1 MDYVFRVYKD
11 HVKPGST
18 VVLWALLV
26 DLVGP
31 ERHGEN
37 SRDASSES
45 MVNGHPCRA
54 SFDHP
59 SHRI

>member
-37 SRDASSES
+37 RREASSES

-54 SFDHP
+54 S
-59 SHRI
+59 

>member
-26 DLVGP
+26 DLVGSQ
-31 ERHGEN
+31 RHGNNRRE
-37 SRDASSES
+37 ASFES

-54 SFDHP
+54 S
-59 SHRI
+59 